1 MSDQADPVVVK
12 VIRAVRDAQS
22 TPGATAAIAKTLT
35 DITKL
40 NQTDRG
46 KYLAAFK
53 AIVSDDAVK
62 DTDDVA
68 YELAQAAAALAVARK
83 GREVTPV
90 AA

>member
-1 MSDQADPVVVK
+1 MSEQADPVVVK

-53 AIVSDDAVK
+53 VIVSDDAVK

-83 GREVTPV
+83 GREVAPV